1 MTKSPR
7 PSALTPQQALAQLR
21 YKGQSRA
28 TASVIFF
35 LLTASWMSSCAAL
48 TFSIHPNNSGAL
60 RAVIGRGDVD
70 TGDTVRLQT
79 LLATMPKRRR
89 TVVYLDSPGGNLYE
103 GMKLGR
109 YFSAEKIKLAI
120 EGRNGICASA
130 CALAFLGGRDE
141 VTGKLW
147 RAKSSTS
154 RLGFHSFSS
163 QFEDSR
169 AYSAEDMRKL
179 LQQSQFVVLDIA
191 DYLRAI
197 GTDLEF
203 LRIMFR
209 ASSTEMNWIT
219 DSEALKIGVHVWD
232 ESAKSM
238 IESGG
243 IVRP

>member
-1 MTKSPR
+1 MNSRKR
-7 PSALTPQQALAQLR
+7 
-21 YKGQSRA
+21 QSR
-28 TASVIFF
+28 TAVGVIVF
-35 LLTASWMSSCAAL
+35 LLTSSWASSCVAL
-48 TFSIHPNNSGAL
+48 TFSIHPNNSRTL

-70 TGDTVRLQT
+70 TGDTVRLQA
-79 LLATMPKRRR
+79 LLANMPKRRR

-103 GMKLGR
+103 GMKLVR
-109 YFSAEKIKLAI
+109 YFFEEKIKVAI

-141 VTGKLW
+141 VSGKPW

-169 AYSAEDMRKL
+169 TYSAEDMRKL
-179 LQQSQFVVLDIA
+179 LQRSQFVVLDIA

-209 ASSTEMNWIT
+209 AASTEMNWIT
-219 DSEALKIGVHVWD
+219 DNEALKIGVHVWD
-232 ESAKSM
+232 ESAKSI
-238 IESGG
+238 IESDG

>member
-1 MTKSPR
+1 
-7 PSALTPQQALAQLR
+7 
-21 YKGQSRA
+21 
-28 TASVIFF
+28 
-35 LLTASWMSSCAAL
+35 MSDCEAL
-48 TFSIHPNNSGAL
+48 TFSIHSNNSRSL
-60 RAVIGRGDVD
+60 RAVIGQGDVD
-70 TGDTVRLQT
+70 AGDTARLQT
-79 LLATMPKRRR
+79 LLATMPRRKR
-89 TVVYLDSPGGNLYE
+89 TVIYLDSPGGNLYE

-109 YFSAEKIKLAI
+109 YFFQEKIKAVI

-141 VTGKLW
+141 VTGKPW

-169 AYSAEDMRKL
+169 AYSADDMRKL
-179 LQQSQFVVLDIA
+179 LQRSQFVVLDIA

-209 ASSTEMNWIT
+209 AASTEMNWIT
-219 DSEALKIGVHVWD
+219 DSEALKIGVHVWN
-232 ESAKSM
+232 ENTKSM
-238 IESGG
+238 IESDG
-243 IVRP
+243 IVLP